1 MGVKEDYL
9 RLKERWVQAKG
20 TEREQVQAEL
30 DAFFDSLSESDT
42 PLIEEAVN
50 EDFMRIHQKMDE
62 AKELGRQIQ
71 VRKQLESILP
81 FISVSALA
89 KNYFGKSSSWFYQRL
104 NGNVVHGKQ
113 ATFTEDELKTLNNAL
128 LDISMK
134 LSNVACLHN

>member
-20 TEREQVQAEL
+20 AEREQVQAEL
-30 DAFFDSLSESDT
+30 DGFFDSLFESDT
-42 PLIEEAVN
+42 SLIKEAVN
-50 EDFMRIHQKMDE
+50 EDFKRIHQKMGE

-89 KNYFGKSSSWFYQRL
+89 KSYFGKSSSWFYQRL
-104 NGNVVHGKQ
+104 NGNVVHGKP
-113 ATFTEDELKTLNNAL
+113 AVFTEEELKILNYAL
-128 LDISMK
+128 QDISMK
-134 LSNVACLHN
+134 LSNVACFA

>member
-20 TEREQVQAEL
+20 AEREQVQAEL

-42 PLIEEAVN
+42 PLLEEAVN
-50 EDFMRIHQKMDE
+50 EDFERIHKKMAE
-62 AKELGRQIQ
+62 TEELGKRIQ

-81 FISVSALA
+81 FISVAALA

-104 NGNVVHGKQ
+104 NGNVVHGK
-113 ATFTEDELKTLNNAL
+113 AAAFTEGELKTLNYAL
-128 LDISMK
+128 QDISTR
-134 LSNVACLHN
+134 LANAACWA

>member
-9 RLKERWVQAKG
+9 RLKERWVQSKG
-20 TEREQVQAEL
+20 AEREQAQAEL
-30 DAFFDSLSESDT
+30 DAFFDSLSEEDT
-42 PLIEEAVN
+42 PLLEEAVN
-50 EDFMRIHQKMDE
+50 EDFKRIHQKMDE

>member
-9 RLKERWVQAKG
+9 RLKERWVQTKG
-20 TEREQVQAEL
+20 AEREQVQAEL

-50 EDFMRIHQKMDE
+50 EDFKRIHQKMDE

-89 KNYFGKSSSWFYQRL
+89 KSYFGKSSSWFYQRL
-104 NGNVVHGKQ
+104 NGNVVHGKP
-113 ATFTEDELKTLNNAL
+113 AAFTEDELKTLNHAL
-128 LDISMK
+128 QDISMK
-134 LSNVACLHN
+134 LSNVACFA